1 MSFSDLMSSSR
12 GPGVIGLLM
21 ATVVLLGFGC
31 LFMFAYEPNAQGEG
45 RNIQAIIRDQAS
57 EINTLSGQLNDREK
71 LLENESVR
79 RVESQSFMLT
89 KASME
94 KNTEL
99 IAHARQKVADL
110 NGVIS
115 TNSQEFED
123 YKNAYRQMARSA
135 AKGEALSE
143 LKTLDGMTYKNV
155 ILKEVTPVGIQISHE
170 DGIKRISFDL
180 LPGALQERFQYDPNQ
195 KEEALKKEA
204 AEQAEHD
211 TAVDLSNQEFQGQAD
226 KKREAARRAR
236 AQQYDESKKLL
247 QQKEAEIHVLEAAIA
262 AERQKKFSR
271 APAMEKRL
279 ADKKVEFLALRDHVA
294 RLKSQQ

>member
-21 ATVVLLGFGC
+21 ATIVLLGFGC

-45 RNIQAIIRDQAS
+45 RNIQAIIRDQSS
-57 EINTLSGQLNDREK
+57 EINALSDQLNDKER
-71 LLENESVR
+71 LLEKESVR
-79 RVESQSFMLT
+79 RAEAQSFVLT
-89 KASME
+89 KASLE

-99 IAHARQKVADL
+99 VANGRQKVADL

-115 TNSQEFED
+115 AKSKEFED

-135 AKGEALSE
+135 AKGEALPE
-143 LKTLDGMTYKNV
+143 LKTLDGMTYKKV
-155 ILKEVTPVGIQISHE
+155 ILREVTAVGIQISHE
-170 DGIKRISFDL
+170 DGIKRIPFDL

-195 KEEALKKEA
+195 KEEALKREA
-204 AEQAEHD
+204 VEQSEHD
-211 TAVDLSNQEFQGQAD
+211 TAVDLSNQEFQEQAE
-226 KKREAARRAR
+226 KKREAARMARAR
-236 AQQYDESKKLL
+236 QYDESKKLL
-247 QQKEAEIHVLEAAIA
+247 QQKEAEIHAMEAAIA

-279 ADKKVEFLALRDHVA
+279 SDKKVEFFALRDQVA